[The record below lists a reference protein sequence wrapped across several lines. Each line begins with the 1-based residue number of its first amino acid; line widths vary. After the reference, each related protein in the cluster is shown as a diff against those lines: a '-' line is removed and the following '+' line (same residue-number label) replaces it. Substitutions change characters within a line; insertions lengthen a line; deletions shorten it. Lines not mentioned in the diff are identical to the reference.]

1 MLSGDSGYFSLVSL
15 GVGLEKILQ
24 YSMGPKS
31 IASKLVHRH
40 VFRYIFEN
48 HRSRATWLISHLIH
62 RHCTLWITI
71 THRGYIMHFSG
82 IIVLMVIIYSY
93 YRLSAILNVYL
104 AVTTIENQCENC
116 FGNTGEVLTCRW
128 RVV

>member
-15 GVGLEKILQ
+15 GVGLEKFYNILWGQ
-24 YSMGPKS
+24 NLLHP
-31 IASKLVHRH
+31 KLVHRH

-82 IIVLMVIIYSY
+82 IIVLMVIIYSF
-93 YRLSAILNVYL
+93 ITV
-104 AVTTIENQCENC
+104 
-116 FGNTGEVLTCRW
+116 
-128 RVV
+128 